1 MTMWTIVLIASALSF
16 ATKFTGYLVPAR
28 LLEHPTAT
36 RVANLLTVAMLA
48 ALVAVQSLAVGS
60 AIEVDARIPA
70 VMVAAV
76 LFAIRAP
83 FIVAVMAAGAVAAL
97 LRLLGWAG

>member
-1 MTMWTIVLIASALSF
+1 
-16 ATKFTGYLVPAR
+16 
-28 LLEHPTAT
+28 
-36 RVANLLTVAMLA
+36 MLA

-60 AIEVDARIPA
+60 SIEVDARIPA

-83 FIVAVMAAGAVAAL
+83 FIVAVIAAGAVAAL

>member
-1 MTMWTIVLIASALSF
+1 MTMWIIVLVASALSF

-60 AIEVDARIPA
+60 SIQMDARIPA
-70 VMVAAV
+70 VLVAAG
-76 LFAIRAP
+76 LFALRAP
-83 FIVAVMAAGAVAAL
+83 FIVAVIAAGVVAAV
-97 LRLLGWAG
+97 LRLLGWAA